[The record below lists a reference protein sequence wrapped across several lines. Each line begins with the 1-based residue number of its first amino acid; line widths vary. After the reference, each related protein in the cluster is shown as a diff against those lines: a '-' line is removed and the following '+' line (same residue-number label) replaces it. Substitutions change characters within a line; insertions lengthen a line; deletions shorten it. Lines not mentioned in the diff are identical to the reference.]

1 MSERNIGMKQSHPRM
16 ARENRT
22 IRAMMQIYCHA
33 SHGRPEG
40 LCPECKALQDYAE
53 ARLAQCPFQEN
64 KTTCAN
70 CPVHC
75 YTPAKREKIR
85 EVMKFAGPRMTYRH
99 PVLALFHL
107 LEGRRR
113 PRVSD
118 RKK

>member
-1 MSERNIGMKQSHPRM
+1 
-16 ARENRT
+16 
-22 IRAMMQIYCHA
+22 MMQIYCHA
-33 SHGRPEG
+33 RHGHPGG
-40 LCPECKALQDYAE
+40 LCPECKALQDYAA
-53 ARLAQCPFQEN
+53 ARLAKCPFQEN

-70 CPVHC
+70 CPIHC

-107 LEGRRR
+107 LDCRKK
-113 PRVSD
+113 PQVSD